1 VAVRMEPSTS
11 CFARP
16 DWVVECSC
24 CTDRRVCRGSDRFA
38 VVNLALVT
46 LIAEYC
52 DWTEREAEGLLLHLK
67 INGWTIVP
75 IPEQEDVNG

>member
-1 VAVRMEPSTS
+1 
-11 CFARP
+11 
-16 DWVVECSC
+16 
-24 CTDRRVCRGSDRFA
+24 
-38 VVNLALVT
+38 VNLALVT